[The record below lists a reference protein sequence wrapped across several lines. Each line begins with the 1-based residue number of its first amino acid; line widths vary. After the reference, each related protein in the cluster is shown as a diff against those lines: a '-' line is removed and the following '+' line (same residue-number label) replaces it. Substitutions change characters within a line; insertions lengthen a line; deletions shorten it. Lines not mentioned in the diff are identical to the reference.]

1 MDGLIEALKN
11 SGITNIANTLNQFDQ
26 TVSYKIIKWV
36 KNESGVDLYKAGING
51 ENLSPTDLRKLKD
64 IDLKFSIKFNPR
76 INRVD
81 DLSRAV
87 GPISG
92 LLIIIFCIILDS
104 YIIYS
109 LLESTNIIQGMKDL
123 NAFVTLVTGY
133 YHAKAGEIVSYWYG
147 AAQQREK
154 PKN

>member
-81 DLSRAV
+81 DLSRVV
-87 GPISG
+87 GPIS
-92 LLIIIFCIILDS
+92 
-104 YIIYS
+104 
-109 LLESTNIIQGMKDL
+109 
-123 NAFVTLVTGY
+123 GY